1 MKSKT
6 KILSS
11 LVLMAGILTGCS
23 DSFLDRTP
31 EGSYTDAN
39 FYASD
44 EALEAATAPLYNRAW
59 FDYNQRAIVPIGSG
73 RANDMYSPW
82 GSPEFT
88 TFQVTALN
96 ELLSAAWKSF
106 YSVITMSNSV
116 ISDVKEKTTGDVSEE
131 AKKRAI
137 AEARLMRGCAYF
149 YMLRAWGPVILIED
163 NQKVVDNP
171 VLPLNR
177 EEDVFQ
183 FIINDFTYAAENLP
197 EKGDQPGRATC
208 WAAKGMLAKAYLAR
222 SGWKKGGQRDN
233 ADLEL
238 AKQYAADVCENSGL
252 ELLPNYEDLF
262 KYKKNNNQES
272 LLAMQWVPLGE
283 WGVCNTLFA
292 DLAFSTEVTGGVN
305 VWSSYAASVE
315 MLEIYNEEPGD
326 TLRRNAT
333 FFTQGTYYPYICISD
348 GGYTYT
354 YTGAPI
360 KKGVVGGPD
369 DDNDG
374 YVQSMNSPLNTYIL
388 RLADVYLTYAEACLG
403 NNEKLT
409 EGPGLEYFNKVRYRA
424 FNGKGRWEKTSIDF
438 EDIIRERRVEFCME
452 YCNWYDMVSWYCWKP
467 DYMLTYFNSQKRGER
482 ATVIKRDEDQAGR
495 LLLGTEDYTG
505 TFQEGVY
512 EEPQIEI
519 NIADDNIFFPYPE
532 SDVIQNPLLKEEPVP
547 YNFNE

>member
-131 AKKRAI
+131 AKKKAI

-208 WAAKGMLAKAYLAR
+208 WAAKGMLAKTYLAR

-467 DYMLTYFNSQKRGER
+467 DYMLTYFNRQKRGER
-482 ATVIKRDEDQAGR
+482 ATVIKRDEDQAGS

-505 TFQEGVY
+505 TFQKGVY

>member
-82 GSPEFT
+82 GNPEFT

-131 AKKRAI
+131 AKKKAI

-183 FIINDFTYAAENLP
+183 FIINDFAYAAENLP

-238 AKQYAADVCENSGL
+238 AKQYAADVCDNSGL

-262 KYKKNNNQES
+262 KYKQNNNEES

-403 NNEKLT
+403 NNERLT

-424 FNGKGRWEKTSIDF
+424 FNGNGDWEKTSIDF

-467 DYMLTYFNSQKRGER
+467 DYMLVYFNNQKRGER
-482 ATVIKRDEDQAGR
+482 ATVVKRDEGLAGR

-519 NIADDNIFFPYPE
+519 NIADDDIFFPYPE